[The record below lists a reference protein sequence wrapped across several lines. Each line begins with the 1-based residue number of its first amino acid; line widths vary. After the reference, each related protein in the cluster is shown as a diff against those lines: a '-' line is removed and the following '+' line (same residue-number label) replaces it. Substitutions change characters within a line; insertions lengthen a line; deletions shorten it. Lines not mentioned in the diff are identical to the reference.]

1 MSFPITTAFVQNYSE
16 NVMFLS
22 QQKGSRLRNAV
33 TVESGIRG
41 EYAFKDQIGVGTYN
55 VVLNRNGDTPLNTTP
70 FQRRRVQLVGR
81 DWADLIDTIDK
92 LQMLIDPTSGTAT
105 QAGWSMGRAIDDT
118 LISAAFGTAY
128 TNSGLDGLSPTS
140 VALPTAN
147 KIAVTDRTFQD
158 EGNTASG
165 NSGLTVSKLISA
177 RNVLGKGN
185 VDLTNEKVQIAAD
198 SNSISGLLT
207 ATPVTSIFYNDVK
220 PLVSGMVDE
229 YLGIDFHRT
238 ELVIKDGRG
247 NSLLNGSGY
256 ALLPVWVPSG
266 LYLAIGEDIKAEI
279 TPRADKR
286 YSHQVYFQMFMGASR
301 LEETK
306 VVQIICD
313 PAHTF

>member
-1 MSFPITTAFVQNYSE
+1 MSFQVTTAFVQTYSE

-81 DWADLIDTIDK
+81 DWADLIDSIDK
-92 LQMLIDPTSGTAT
+92 LQSCIDPTSGTADQ
-105 QAGWSMGRAIDDT
+105 QAWFMGRAIDDT
-118 LISAAFGTAY
+118 LISAAFSTAY
-128 TNSGLDGLSPTS
+128 TNSGIDGLSPTS
-140 VALPTAN
+140 VSLPTAN

-185 VDLTNEKVQIAAD
+185 VDLTNER
-198 SNSISGLLT
+198 SRSPLT
-207 ATPVTSIFYNDVK
+207 PTAF
-220 PLVSGMVDE
+220 LV
-229 YLGIDFHRT
+229 Y
-238 ELVIKDGRG
+238 
-247 NSLLNGSGY
+247 
-256 ALLPVWVPSG
+256 
-266 LYLAIGEDIKAEI
+266 
-279 TPRADKR
+279 
-286 YSHQVYFQMFMGASR
+286 
-301 LEETK
+301 
-306 VVQIICD
+306 
-313 PAHTF
+313 